1 MELARAISRLA
12 DCSSPNSLYHG
23 ALQHCCWCRWLRTLR
38 RKVNE
43 INLSYGLR
51 SALDQP
57 LGLYILLVFNTF
69 KKPKTGILLEI
80 RDLPWPFRCL
90 FGVVPREANKGQALC
105 LGEAGL
111 VNDMLRLQPPHLSH
125 RDPSDPPLTTL
136 ISSLC

>member
-1 MELARAISRLA
+1 
-12 DCSSPNSLYHG
+12 
-23 ALQHCCWCRWLRTLR
+23 LR

-90 FGVVPREANKGQALC
+90 FGVVPHEANKGQALC
-105 LGEAGL
+105 LGEAGHAAFAAASLEPPRPFGPALDNIDIKSLLIEEDSPKIENVTYVASYNWLDGAHPVIL
-111 VNDMLRLQPPHLSH
+111 VPGQS
-125 RDPSDPPLTTL
+125 
-136 ISSLC
+136 